1 MMLQPLSLSLHEFVY
16 YGVLLTLLVLYLT
29 LYVKNRK
36 TIIAGR
42 QHSTRWGIVASFAV
56 IGIIGVL
63 FKMISW
69 LPALISSALA
79 CLIAY
84 YVIFIK
90 YPV

>member
-1 MMLQPLSLSLHEFVY
+1 MLKPFRLSLNEFVY
-16 YGVLLTLLVLYLT
+16 YGVLITILILYLT

-36 TIIAGR
+36 EIIASR

-56 IGIIGVL
+56 IGIMGVL
-63 FKMISW
+63 FKLISW
-69 LPALISSALA
+69 LPALISSAIA

-90 YPV
+90 YKG